1 MIFYNTKRDIRKNW
15 LRDLIKGNTSLLYN
29 QRDRQTKYYWSLS
42 ANEPDEGV
50 EAVAKG
56 GPVELQIL
64 KMIEKCNFEYSAPLV
79 YLGYGGRELDG
90 VPQLG
95 RNERNKSNQRWFNE
109 KYACGAYKYL
119 SVDRSTVKKIFCNML
134 QRLVVI
140 VPSFVLTGAPRP

>member
-95 RNERNKSNQRWFNE
+95 RNERNKSNQRSFNE
-109 KYACGAYKYL
+109 N
-119 SVDRSTVKKIFCNML
+119 VDRSTVKKIFCNML